1 MLLDSKEGVDAL
13 LAYYEPYVR
22 LARERRVGLLLDTP
36 TWRASSEWGSR
47 LGYDDAALAD
57 VNRRAVALL
66 ERVRA
71 GAGSEPEIVISGCV
85 GPRRDA
91 YRADDAM
98 SEREAEE
105 YHSPQLATLA
115 ETSADLLSA
124 LTLTNAAE
132 AVGIAR
138 AADQVGLPVAISFT
152 VETDGRLP
160 SGQPLGTAI
169 EEVEENTSGSVA
181 YFMVNCAH
189 PTHFSGVLSGAGA
202 WRERIRGIRAN
213 ASAKSHAELDES
225 NELDDGDPLELAE
238 RYVELAALLPA
249 MTIVGGCCGTDH
261 RHVDAISAALHGR
274 RAAAAAT
281 SDDGG

>member
-1 MLLDSKEGVDAL
+1 MDQSANRGRAAHVLAHGDTRAMRRRLLHVSDEPFVTDGGMETTLVFEAGFDLPHFSAFVLLDSKEGVDAL
-13 LAYYEPYVR
+13 LAYYELYVR

-105 YHSPQLATLA
+105 YHSPQLAALA
-115 ETSADLLSA
+115 ETSADLVSA
-124 LTLTNAAE
+124 LT
-132 AVGIAR
+132 
-138 AADQVGLPVAISFT
+138 
-152 VETDGRLP
+152 
-160 SGQPLGTAI
+160 
-169 EEVEENTSGSVA
+169 
-181 YFMVNCAH
+181 
-189 PTHFSGVLSGAGA
+189 
-202 WRERIRGIRAN
+202 
-213 ASAKSHAELDES
+213 
-225 NELDDGDPLELAE
+225 
-238 RYVELAALLPA
+238 
-249 MTIVGGCCGTDH
+249 
-261 RHVDAISAALHGR
+261 
-274 RAAAAAT
+274 
-281 SDDGG
+281 